1 MYIKYWI
8 KQVYQSVPSVCT
20 RVVTLAECSSQL
32 TGLENLWL
40 RIQQIGVTEMII
52 FGGSE
57 NIWIQIFGGSENI
70 WIQNIWGVRKSKFK
84 KSIQADTTDR
94 SNRDDYIW
102 GVRISNMITQ
112 IFNIIIFGGSE
123 NLNLRNWFRRIRQIE
138 VTEMMACLLYYLIWG
153 VRKSKFKKYIE
164 SVNQSINQRMDHVDC
179 GHNRDDGQTK
189 AFPKINFWF

>member
-1 MYIKYWI
+1 MYSR
-8 KQVYQSVPSVCT
+8 VVSVANVASVASGSKCS
-20 RVVTLAECSSQL
+20 RVVTLAECCSQL

-40 RIQQIGVTEMII
+40 RIQQIGVTEMI
-52 FGGSE
+52 
-57 NIWIQIFGGSENI
+57 IFGGSENI

-123 NLNLRNWFRRIRQIE
+123 NLNLRN
-138 VTEMMACLLYYLIWG
+138 
-153 VRKSKFKKYIE
+153 
-164 SVNQSINQRMDHVDC
+164 
-179 GHNRDDGQTK
+179 
-189 AFPKINFWF
+189 